1 MIATSEERFRG
12 TRPRKRR
19 AILVVGA
26 LLLSLAVVGFV
37 IAARE
42 PSYRPP
48 PGDEIDILLELAG
61 VFPDK
66 YRIMWREHG
75 VLHATDPDVQL
86 DPSLLRDAQFM
97 HNLTTG
103 GAPTE
108 GDIHLEVA
116 YRFYAHDHA
125 IPGRASTGPKLDK
138 LTADAGQM
146 TCVCLSPESSG
157 TQCTGSLA
165 FGNYEFTLS
174 VNYNTEQCTNAINPQ
189 REKEFRSS
197 MLTAD
202 RLITFYLKPL
212 RRKPRWL

>member
-1 MIATSEERFRG
+1 M
-12 TRPRKRR
+12 
-19 AILVVGA
+19 
-26 LLLSLAVVGFV
+26 
-37 IAARE
+37 
-42 PSYRPP
+42 
-48 PGDEIDILLELAG
+48 
-61 VFPDK
+61 FPDR
-66 YRIMWREHG
+66 YGIMWREHG
-75 VLHATDPDVQL
+75 VLHAGDAGAQL

-108 GDIHLEVA
+108 GDIHIEVA
-116 YRFYAHDHA
+116 YRFYAHDHE

-146 TCVCLSPESSG
+146 ACECLAQEFG
-157 TQCTGSLA
+157 GMECTGGLA

-174 VNYNTEQCTNAINPQ
+174 VNYNTEQCSNGVSPQ

-202 RLITFYLKPL
+202 RLIALYLKPL
-212 RRKPRWL
+212 RRKPSWL